1 MMRTVDED
9 YAYET
14 LRQRKLDEGGSTAEE
29 RYLLAA
35 IADLQASYHKAAK
48 PYVDRLIAI
57 RNMRAPVMIVSKD
70 ELARINPALLEE
82 LK

>member
-1 MMRTVDED
+1 MMRSLDED
-9 YAYET
+9 FAYEQ
-14 LRQRKLDEGGSTAEE
+14 LRQRKLDEGGPTAEE

-35 IADLQASYHKAAK
+35 IADLQVTYRKAAQ

-57 RNMRAPVMIVSKD
+57 RNMRMPAMIVSKD

-82 LK
+82 S

>member
-1 MMRTVDED
+1 MRSLDED
-9 YAYET
+9 FAYEQ
-14 LRQRKLDEGGSTAEE
+14 LRQHRLDAESAEE

-35 IADLQASYHKAAK
+35 IADLQESYRKAAK
-48 PYVDRLIAI
+48 PFVDRLIAI
-57 RNMRAPVMIVSKD
+57 RSMRMPVMVVSKD

>member
-14 LRQRKLDEGGSTAEE
+14 LRQRRLDEGGPTAEE

-35 IADLQASYHKAAK
+35 IADLQESYRKAAQ

-57 RNMRAPVMIVSKD
+57 RRMRMPVMIVSKD
-70 ELARINPALLEE
+70 ELAIIRPALLEE